1 MFSTKETRECIAY
14 EPGDCLSYIF
24 KECKGLHS
32 LIKLTCTREIEGK
45 EPTTEVRYY
54 MSSLHKDPKLMAED
68 IRFHW
73 EIGNNLHWQ
82 LNVSF
87 REDA

>member
-1 MFSTKETRECIAY
+1 M
-14 EPGDCLSYIF
+14 
-24 KECKGLHS
+24 
-32 LIKLTCTREIEGK
+32 TCTREIEGK